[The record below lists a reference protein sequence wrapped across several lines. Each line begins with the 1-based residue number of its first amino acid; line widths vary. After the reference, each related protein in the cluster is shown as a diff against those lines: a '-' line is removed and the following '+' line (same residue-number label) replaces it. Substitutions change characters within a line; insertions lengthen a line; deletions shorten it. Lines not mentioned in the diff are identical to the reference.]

1 MKLPISASEDKAD
14 DMPVLPLERS
24 VGYQIRRTHRLVQRA
39 LQVRIE
45 AHGVTL
51 GMWYFLRALWDEDG
65 LTQRELS
72 TRVGTME
79 PTTMSAISLMEKSGF
94 VERRRNEEDRRKIN
108 VYLTERGRAI
118 ERELLPAGVAV
129 VDLATKSFTS
139 RELEMF
145 LGLLHQIQRN
155 LSDDL
160 ERHNQLDDQ
169 VDLGDAT

>member
-1 MKLPISASEDKAD
+1 MKTSNGANADGTD
-14 DMPVLPLERS
+14 DMLELPLERS

-72 TRVGTME
+72 RRVGTME
-79 PTTMSAISLMEKSGF
+79 PTTMSAIALMEKSGF

-108 VYLTERGRAI
+108 VYLTERGRAL
-118 ERELLPAGVAV
+118 ERELLPAGIAV
-129 VDLATKSFTS
+129 VDIATQTFTS

-145 LGLLHQIQRN
+145 LGLLREIQKN
-155 LSDDL
+155 LSEDL
-160 ERHNQLDDQ
+160 EKHNHLDDEQ
-169 VDLGDAT
+169 DLGDAP

>member
-1 MKLPISASEDKAD
+1 MKTPTGASDGGTD
-14 DMPVLPLERS
+14 DVPELPLERS

-79 PTTMSAISLMEKSGF
+79 PTTMSAIALMEKSGF

-108 VYLTERGRAI
+108 VYLTERGRAL
-118 ERELLPAGVAV
+118 ERELLPA
-129 VDLATKSFTS
+129 
-139 RELEMF
+139 
-145 LGLLHQIQRN
+145 
-155 LSDDL
+155 
-160 ERHNQLDDQ
+160 
-169 VDLGDAT
+169 

>member
-1 MKLPISASEDKAD
+1 MKPPAAKNERESGV
-14 DMPVLPLERS
+14 PVLLLERS

-45 AHGVTL
+45 PHGVTL

-79 PTTMSAISLMEKSGF
+79 PTTMSAIALMEKSGF

-108 VYLTERGRAI
+108 VYLTDRGRAL
-118 ERELLPAGVAV
+118 ERELLPAGIAV
-129 VDLATKSFTS
+129 VDLATRTFTP

-145 LGLLHQIQRN
+145 LGLLREIQKN
-155 LSDDL
+155 LSEDL
-160 ERHNQLDDQ
+160 EKHNQLDDPI
-169 VDLGDAT
+169 DLGDTP

>member
-1 MKLPISASEDKAD
+1 MNATAD
-14 DMPVLPLERS
+14 IDRAEDMPVLPLERS

-45 AHGVTL
+45 SHGVTL

-79 PTTMSAISLMEKSGF
+79 PTTMSAIVAMEKSGF
-94 VERRRNEEDRRKIN
+94 VERKRNEEDRRKIN
-108 VYLTERGRAI
+108 VYLTERGHAL
-118 ERELLPAGVAV
+118 ERELLPAGIAV
-129 VDLATKSFTS
+129 VDIATRTITS

-145 LGLLHQIQRN
+145 LGLLREVQKN
-155 LSDDL
+155 LSEEL
-160 ERHNQLDDQ
+160 AMLSQLDDQ
-169 VDLGDAT
+169 PDLGDGP